1 MTKVKVLEL
10 QNELTI
16 LFKEWIERL
25 TVSGVRLEEEQNA
38 LREHIDKEFIDIN
51 CLYDGI
57 GGGYRKAKNIMQ

>member
-51 CLYDGI
+51 AYMMELVEDI
-57 GGGYRKAKNIMQ
+57 EKQRI